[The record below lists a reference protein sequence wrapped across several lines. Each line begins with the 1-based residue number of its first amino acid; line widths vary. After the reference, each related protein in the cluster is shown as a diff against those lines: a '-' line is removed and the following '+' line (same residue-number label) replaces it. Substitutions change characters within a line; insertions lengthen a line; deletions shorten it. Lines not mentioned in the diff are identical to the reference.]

1 MLCFWFISIKCR
13 AQRSLRIPFT
23 AHRKKATGPIPTLSL
38 LQKQAVHML
47 VMDAFVMFWIL
58 ASQPP
63 LHTPFPSLES
73 QNKDQNSFNKLS
85 KLWISYI
92 SLQEFLK
99 TFDKQTNRAFI
110 FKLLDFGIIWS
121 IFLRTWFISDWP
133 LSIPFLF

>member
-1 MLCFWFISIKCR
+1 MLCFWFHYHKVQSTKKLADSI
-13 AQRSLRIPFT
+13 

-38 LQKQAVHML
+38 LQKQAMHML

-63 LHTPFPSLES
+63 LHNPFPSLES

-99 TFDKQTNRAFI
+99 TLDKQTNRAFI

-133 LSIPFLF
+133 LLIPFLF